1 MSLDSLRKFSD
12 DDLPNQKTTKIAE
25 LNETKK
31 EKTEKEKELLNSIEA
46 NIVYE
51 KFLIN
56 ITEIKKSND
65 PKERKDK
72 ITKIKDSFTKDGMI
86 IYQDET
92 WLVKQITDI
101 EGFLNKVAKWEITI
115 DFSIDIE
122 KYVEEGAITL
132 EKEKKDGIDNIRI
145 KKVQLNADCL
155 K

>member
-1 MSLDSLRKFSD
+1 MSLDSLRKFPD
-12 DDLPNQKTTKIAE
+12 NDLPNQKTTKTAE

-31 EKTEKEKELLNSIEA
+31 EKTEKEKELLDSIEA

-51 KFLIN
+51 KFLLN
-56 ITEIKKSND
+56 ITEIKTTND
-65 PKERKDK
+65 PKERKNK

-101 EGFLNKVAKWEITI
+101 EQ
-115 DFSIDIE
+115 
-122 KYVEEGAITL
+122 YVKEWAITL

-145 KKVQLNADCL
+145 KKVQLNADYL

>member
-1 MSLDSLRKFSD
+1 MSLNSLKSFPD
-12 DDLPNQKTTKIAE
+12 DKSEAQ
-25 LNETKK
+25 
-31 EKTEKEKELLNSIEA
+31 EKQLEEKELLDSIEA

-56 ITEIKKSND
+56 ITEIKTSND
-65 PKERKDK
+65 PKERKIK

-122 KYVEEGAITL
+122 QYVKEWAITL
-132 EKEKKDGIDNIRI
+132 EKEKKDGIDNIKI
-145 KKVQLNADCL
+145 KKIQLNADYL